1 MNRAGVWRLSP
12 AYDLTYSVDMAAP
25 AYSNRHSLTVNGKN
39 ENITRED
46 LETVG
51 FNNDIPDSK
60 ALINTVACAIANFEH
75 YAEELDIDEKL
86 IESIKADF
94 VLV

>member
-1 MNRAGVWRLSP
+1 
-12 AYDLTYSVDMAAP
+12 MAAP

-39 ENITRED
+39 ENITRKD

-60 ALINTVACAIANFEH
+60 ALIDTVACAIADFEH
-75 YAEELDIDEKL
+75 YAKELGIDEKL
-86 IESIKADF
+86 IESVKDPSSLYVF
-94 VLV
+94 RFMFKSTMML